1 MAGKSRPG
9 PENGIRLRGYSGPPG
24 LVRIVEPMQ
33 TSTRLAG
40 ILAVLACSAVP
51 LAAQHGGTIEL
62 GAFARYGAYDS
73 QLDLDDAPG
82 FGGRLGIF
90 FSPKFLIEA
99 DGGLAPTKLSGATDV
114 DHTPIHVRLMGNLP
128 FGKRMAFLLGGG
140 WAYNKFS
147 NGVDATENGI
157 GGLAGLRISL
167 GKRLSLRGEVIAD
180 YMFDQADGVA
190 DPTVHY
196 AVQAG
201 ASLMLRGGPGDKDK
215 DGVSDNADRC
225 ANTPEG
231 SRVDVNGCPDADGDG
246 VPDQGDRCANTA
258 TGLAVDAIGCT
269 DADGDGVV
277 DPQDRCANTA
287 TGTRVDATGC
297 PADSD
302 SDGVADPSDRCPGTP
317 AGVRVDASSG
327 CPIDADGDGVVDAQD
342 RCPGTA
348 AGVGVD
354 PAGCPPDADGD
365 GVADARDTCPGTGP
379 NTAVDASGCPASG
392 PVILE
397 GVSFLTGSA
406 KLTLNSQGPLDRV
419 VTALRERPELRVVI
433 EGHTDNVG
441 NRDANLRLSK
451 ARADAVRA
459 YFIAKG
465 IAAARLTS
473 VGIGPDQ
480 PIGPNDTE
488 EGRARNRRVQL
499 REQP

>member
-1 MAGKSRPG
+1 
-9 PENGIRLRGYSGPPG
+9 
-24 LVRIVEPMQ
+24 MQ

-40 ILAVLACSAVP
+40 ILAVLAFSAVP
-51 LAAQHGGTIEL
+51 LVAQHGGTIEL
-62 GAFARYGAYDS
+62 GGFARFGAYDS
-73 QLDLDDAPG
+73 QLNLDDAPG
-82 FGGRLGIF
+82 AGGRLGIF
-90 FSPKFLIEA
+90 FSGKFLMEF
-99 DGGLAPTKLSGATDV
+99 DGGIAATKLGGATDV
-114 DHTPIHVRLMGNLP
+114 DHAPIHFRLMGNFP

-147 NGVDATENGI
+147 NGLDATENGI
-157 GGLAGLRISL
+157 GGLAGLRMSL
-167 GKRLSLRGEVIAD
+167 GKRLALRGEVIAD
-180 YMFDQADGVA
+180 YMFDQADGAA
-190 DPTVHY
+190 DPTMHY

-201 ASLMLRGGPGDKDK
+201 ASLMLFGGPGDKDHDDVNDK
-215 DGVSDNADRC
+215 ADRC
-225 ANTPEG
+225 PNTPEG
-231 SRVDVNGCPDADGDG
+231 SPVTADGCPDADRDG

-258 TGLAVDAIGCT
+258 TGLPVDAIGCT

-277 DPQDRCANTA
+277 DPQDRCLNTP
-287 TGTRVDATGC
+287 TGTRVDASGC

-302 SDGVADPSDRCPGTP
+302 SDGVSDPSDRCPGTP
-317 AGVRVDASSG
+317 AGMRVDASNG
-327 CPIDADGDGVVDAQD
+327 CPIDADADGVVDSVD
-342 RCPGTA
+342 KCPGTA
-348 AGVGVD
+348 PGVTVD

-365 GVADARDTCPGTGP
+365 GVGDTQDRCPGTGP
-379 NTAVDASGCPASG
+379 GVAVDATGCPASG

-419 VTALRERPELRVVI
+419 VTALRERPELKVVI

-441 NRDANLRLSK
+441 NRDANLRISK

-465 IAAARLTS
+465 IAANRLTS

-480 PIGPNDTE
+480 PVAPNDTE